1 MTGHDRF
8 VDEEVTWTLA
18 GGRVDGPD
26 VGMGG
31 LGGQW
36 AAARPSLG
44 LAWAFLTTH
53 VGDHERAQRVE
64 DVLVPCA
71 DAVG

>member
-1 MTGHDRF
+1 VTGHDRF
-8 VDEEVTWTLA
+8 VDETVTWTLA
-18 GGRVDGPD
+18 GGRIDGAD

-36 AAARPSLG
+36 AAARPTAG

-53 VGDHERAQRVE
+53 AGDSRARPAVE
-64 DVLVPCA
+64 DALVA
-71 DAVG
+71 AVPASR